1 MPGWSR
7 RPGVTTMLIDHF
19 GLRTLP
25 FSKELDSASLYVSPG
40 HQELLARLQFVI
52 RQRAFG
58 LVTGDVGSG
67 KSTAVRALYDL
78 VDRTVHPFL
87 YIADSSLTPKA
98 FYREVLEQ
106 LGLQVPFHAR
116 QVRRRYEESILEAYR
131 RDGRQPVLVLDES
144 HLLSESMLQEIRFLL
159 NFHMDS
165 AAPLSLILV
174 GQPELRSKLRLK
186 AFEAVVQRIQVRYH
200 LTGLAESQVA
210 GYIEH
215 HMREAGADRPLFAEQ
230 TVRSIAAHSRGLPR
244 QINNLCTACLWDA
257 CARGQRFVEEANV
270 QRVLAEF
277 HDPDRAAVG
286 SPW

>member
-1 MPGWSR
+1 
-7 RPGVTTMLIDHF
+7 MLIEHF
-19 GLRTLP
+19 GLKALP
-25 FSKELDSASLYVSPG
+25 FSKETSSASLYVTPSQ
-40 HQELLARLQFVI
+40 QELQARLQFVI

-58 LVTGDVGSG
+58 LITGDVGSG
-67 KSTAVRALYDL
+67 KSTAVRALHDVL
-78 VDRTVHPFL
+78 DRSVNPFL

-116 QVRRRYEESILEAYR
+116 QVRRRYEEAILEAYR
-131 RDGRQPVLVLDES
+131 RDGRQPVLVLDEA
-144 HLLSESMLQEIRFLL
+144 HLLSEPMLQEIRFLM

-165 AAPLSLILV
+165 VAPLSLILV

-200 LTGLAESQVA
+200 LTGLTETEVA
-210 GYIEH
+210 GYIQH
-215 HMREAGADRPLFAEQ
+215 HLKQVGCDRPLFGEQ
-230 TVRSIAAHSRGLPR
+230 AAQSIAIHSRGTPR
-244 QINNLCTACLWDA
+244 QVNNLCTACLWDA
-257 CARGQRFVEEANV
+257 CMRGQRFVEEANV

-277 HDPDRAAVG
+277 HDTDRPAVG

>member
-1 MPGWSR
+1 
-7 RPGVTTMLIDHF
+7 MLISHF
-19 GLRTLP
+19 GLRALP
-25 FSKELDSASLYVSPG
+25 FSQETASTSLYATPG

-58 LVTGDVGSG
+58 LVTGDVGAG
-67 KSTAVRALYDL
+67 KSTAVRALYDML
-78 VDRTVHPFL
+78 DRTVHPFL
-87 YIADSSLTPKA
+87 YIADSRLTPKA

-106 LGLQVPFHAR
+106 LGLEVPFHAR
-116 QVRRRYEESILEAYR
+116 QIRRRYEEAILDAYR
-131 RDGRQPVLVLDES
+131 RDGRQPVLVLDEA
-144 HLLSESMLQEIRFLL
+144 HLLGEPMLQEIRFLL

-165 AAPLSLILV
+165 VAPLSLLLV

-186 AFEAVVQRIQVRYH
+186 TFEAIVQRIQVRYH
-200 LTGLAESQVA
+200 LTGLTEAEVI

-215 HMREAGADRPLFAEQ
+215 HMRQVGADRPIFAEQ
-230 TVRSIAAHSRGLPR
+230 AIRAVAVHSRGIPR

-270 QRVLAEF
+270 QRVLTESLET
-277 HDPDRAAVG
+277 DRSAVG

>member
-1 MPGWSR
+1 
-7 RPGVTTMLIDHF
+7 MLISHF
-19 GLRTLP
+19 GLRALP
-25 FSKELDSASLYVSPG
+25 FSKEVASTRLFSTPAQ
-40 HQELLARLQFVI
+40 QELLARLQFVI

-67 KSTAVRALYDL
+67 KSTAVRALYDSL
-78 VDRTVHPFL
+78 DRTVHPFL

-116 QVRRRYEESILEAYR
+116 QVRRRYEEAILDGYN
-131 RDGRQPVLVLDES
+131 RDGRQPVLVLDEA
-144 HLLSESMLQEIRFLL
+144 HLLGEPMLQEIRFLM

-165 AAPLSLILV
+165 VAPLSLLLV

-186 AFEAVVQRIQVRYH
+186 TFEAVVQRIQVRYH
-200 LTGLAESQVA
+200 LGGLTEAEVV

-215 HMREAGADRPLFAEQ
+215 HMRQAGADRPIFAEQ
-230 TVRSIAAHSRGLPR
+230 ATRAIALHSRGLPR
-244 QINNLCTACLWDA
+244 QINNLSVACLWDA
-257 CARGQRFVEEANV
+257 CARGQRLVEEANV

-277 HDPDRAAVG
+277 HDTDRAAVG

>member
-1 MPGWSR
+1 
-7 RPGVTTMLIDHF
+7 MLINHF
-19 GLRTLP
+19 GFRTLP
-25 FSKELDSASLYVSPG
+25 FSKEIAAASLYVTPG

-58 LVTGDVGSG
+58 LVTGEVGSG
-67 KSTAVRALYDL
+67 KSTAIRSLYDTL
-78 VDRTVHPFL
+78 DRSVHPFL

-106 LGLQVPFHAR
+106 FGVQVPFHAR
-116 QVRRRYEESILEAYR
+116 QIRRRYEEVILEGYH
-131 RDGRQPVLVLDES
+131 RDGRQPVLVLDEA
-144 HLLSESMLQEIRFLL
+144 HLLSEPMLQEIRFLM

-165 AAPLSLILV
+165 VAPLSLILV

-186 AFEAVVQRIQVRYH
+186 AFEAIVQRIQVRYH
-200 LTGLAESQVA
+200 LSSLSETEVA

-215 HMREAGADRPLFAEQ
+215 QLRQAGAERPIFAEQ
-230 TVRSIAAHSRGLPR
+230 AVRSIAVHSRGLPR
-244 QINNLCTACLWDA
+244 QINNLSTACLWDA
-257 CARGQRFVEEANV
+257 CAREQRFVEETNV

-277 HDPDRAAVG
+277 HETDRPPVG

>member
-1 MPGWSR
+1 
-7 RPGVTTMLIDHF
+7 MLTEHF
-19 GLRTLP
+19 GLKALP
-25 FSKELDSASLYVSPG
+25 FSKDVGATSLYVTPTR
-40 HQELLARLQFVI
+40 QELQARLQFVI

-58 LVTGDVGSG
+58 LITGDVGSG
-67 KSTAVRALYDL
+67 KSTAVRALHDAL
-78 VDRTVHPFL
+78 DRTVNPLL

-116 QVRRRYEESILEAYR
+116 QVRRRYEEAILDAYR
-131 RDGRQPVLVLDES
+131 RDGRQPVLVLDEA
-144 HLLSESMLQEIRFLL
+144 HLLSEPMLQEIRFLM

-165 AAPLSLILV
+165 VAPLSLILV

-200 LTGLAESQVA
+200 LTGMDESEVS
-210 GYIEH
+210 GYIQH
-215 HMREAGADRPLFAEQ
+215 HLHQVGCDRPIFAEQ
-230 TVRSIAAHSRGLPR
+230 ATQSIAVHSRGIPR

-257 CARGQRFVEEANV
+257 CMRGQRFVEEANV

-277 HDPDRAAVG
+277 HDTDRPTVG

>member
-1 MPGWSR
+1 
-7 RPGVTTMLIDHF
+7 VLISHF
-19 GLRTLP
+19 GLRALP
-25 FSKELDSASLYVSPG
+25 FSQETASTSLYATPG

-58 LVTGDVGSG
+58 LVTGDVGAG
-67 KSTAVRALYDL
+67 KSTAVRALYDML
-78 VDRTVHPFL
+78 DRTVHPFL
-87 YIADSSLTPKA
+87 YIADSRLTPKA

-106 LGLQVPFHAR
+106 LGLEVPFHAR
-116 QVRRRYEESILEAYR
+116 QIRRRYEEAILDAYR
-131 RDGRQPVLVLDES
+131 RDGRQPVLVLDEA
-144 HLLSESMLQEIRFLL
+144 HLLGEPMLQEIRFLL

-165 AAPLSLILV
+165 VAPLSLLLV

-186 AFEAVVQRIQVRYH
+186 TFEAIVQRIQVRYH
-200 LTGLAESQVA
+200 LTGLTEAEVV

-215 HMREAGADRPLFAEQ
+215 HMRQVGSDHPIFAEQ
-230 TVRSIAAHSRGLPR
+230 AIRAVAVHSRGIPR

-270 QRVLAEF
+270 QRVLTESLET
-277 HDPDRAAVG
+277 DRSAVG

>member
-1 MPGWSR
+1 
-7 RPGVTTMLIDHF
+7 MLTEHF
-19 GLRTLP
+19 GFKALP
-25 FSKELDSASLYVSPG
+25 FSKEVSSTSLYVTPS
-40 HQELLARLQFVI
+40 HQELQARLQFVI

-58 LVTGDVGSG
+58 LITGDVGSG
-67 KSTAVRALYDL
+67 KSSAVRALHDVL
-78 VDRTVHPFL
+78 DPSVNPFL
-87 YIADSSLTPKA
+87 YIADSSLTPKS

-116 QVRRRYEESILEAYR
+116 QIRRRYEEAILEGYR
-131 RDGRQPVLVLDES
+131 RDGRQPVLVLDEA
-144 HLLSESMLQEIRFLL
+144 HLLSEPMLQEIRFLM

-165 AAPLSLILV
+165 VAPLSLILV

-200 LTGLAESQVA
+200 LTGLNETEVL
-210 GYIEH
+210 GYIQH
-215 HMREAGADRPLFAEQ
+215 HLRQVGCDRSIFAEQ
-230 TVRSIAAHSRGLPR
+230 ATQSIAIHSRGVPR

-257 CARGQRFVEEANV
+257 CTREQRFVEEANV

-277 HDPDRAAVG
+277 HDAERPAVG

>member
-1 MPGWSR
+1 
-7 RPGVTTMLIDHF
+7 MLVSHF
-19 GLRTLP
+19 GLRSLP
-25 FSKELDSASLYVSPG
+25 FSKETASTSLYATPG

-52 RQRAFG
+52 QQRVFG

-78 VDRTVHPFL
+78 LDRTVHPFL

-106 LGLQVPFHAR
+106 FGLQVPFHAR
-116 QVRRRYEESILEAYR
+116 QVRRRYEEAILEGYR
-131 RDGRQPVLVLDES
+131 RDGRQPVLVLDEA
-144 HLLSESMLQEIRFLL
+144 HLLGEPMLQEIRFLM

-165 AAPLSLILV
+165 VAPLSLILV

-186 AFEAVVQRIQVRYH
+186 TFEAIVQRIQVRYH
-200 LTGLAESQVA
+200 LACLSETEVA
-210 GYIEH
+210 SYIEH
-215 HMREAGADRPLFAEQ
+215 HMRQAGADRPIFAEQ
-230 TVRSIAAHSRGLPR
+230 AVKAVALHSRGLPR
-244 QINNLCTACLWDA
+244 QINNLCTGCLWDA

-277 HDPDRAAVG
+277 HDTDRANVG

>member
-1 MPGWSR
+1 
-7 RPGVTTMLIDHF
+7 MLISHF
-19 GLRTLP
+19 GLRALP
-25 FSKELDSASLYVSPG
+25 FSQETASTSLYATPG

-58 LVTGDVGSG
+58 LVTGDVGAG
-67 KSTAVRALYDL
+67 KSTAVRALYDML
-78 VDRTVHPFL
+78 DRTVHPFL
-87 YIADSSLTPKA
+87 YIADSRLTPKA

-106 LGLQVPFHAR
+106 LGLEVPFHAR
-116 QVRRRYEESILEAYR
+116 QIRRRYEEAILDAYR
-131 RDGRQPVLVLDES
+131 RDGRQPVLVLDEA
-144 HLLSESMLQEIRFLL
+144 HLLGEPMLQEIRFLL

-165 AAPLSLILV
+165 VAPLSLLLV

-186 AFEAVVQRIQVRYH
+186 TFEAIVQRIQVRYH
-200 LTGLAESQVA
+200 LTGLTEAEVV

-215 HMREAGADRPLFAEQ
+215 HMRQVGADRPIFAEQ
-230 TVRSIAAHSRGLPR
+230 AIRAVAVHSRGIPR

-270 QRVLAEF
+270 QRVLTESLET
-277 HDPDRAAVG
+277 DRSAVG